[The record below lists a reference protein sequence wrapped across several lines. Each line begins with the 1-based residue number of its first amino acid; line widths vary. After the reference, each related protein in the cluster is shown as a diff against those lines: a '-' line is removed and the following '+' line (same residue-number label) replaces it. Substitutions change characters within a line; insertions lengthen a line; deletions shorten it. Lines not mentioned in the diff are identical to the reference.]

1 MSHCAESRRAVSGH
15 FFSHQGEYLL
25 SHIATGPSFLPVHR
39 DHRETTASSEIRI
52 FSSLDLLSTIAN
64 SCTIALNSL
73 RSALFSPQPPR
84 AAEYAEYGRVVHV
97 AIVAILGN
105 MIDGTF

>member
-1 MSHCAESRRAVSGH
+1 M
-15 FFSHQGEYLL
+15 L

-64 SCTIALNSL
+64 SSQQFAL
-73 RSALFSPQPPR
+73 RSRFPT
-84 AAEYAEYGRVVHV
+84 AAQSG
-97 AIVAILGN
+97 
-105 MIDGTF
+105 